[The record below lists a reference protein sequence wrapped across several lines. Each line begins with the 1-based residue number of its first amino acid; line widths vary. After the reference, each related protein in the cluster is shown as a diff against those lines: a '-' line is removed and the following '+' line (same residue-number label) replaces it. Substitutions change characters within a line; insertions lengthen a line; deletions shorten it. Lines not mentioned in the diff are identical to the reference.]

1 MKSLK
6 VFIGVSSVLLL
17 VALGAGVYVWYA
29 VQEYQKSLA
38 GPEEVLVPAPVNTV
52 ENVVQ

>member
-6 VFIGVSSVLLL
+6 VFIIMSCVLLL
-17 VALGAGVYVWYA
+17 GALSAGVYVWYA
-29 VQEYQKSLA
+29 IQEYQKSLTT
-38 GPEEVLVPAPVNTV
+38 PQEVSNQDPVAIE